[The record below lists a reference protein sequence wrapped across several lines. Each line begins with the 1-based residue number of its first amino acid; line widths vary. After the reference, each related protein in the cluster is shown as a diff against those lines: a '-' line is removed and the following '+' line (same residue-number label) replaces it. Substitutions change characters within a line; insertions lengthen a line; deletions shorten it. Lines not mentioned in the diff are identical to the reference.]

1 MSKIASILQALD
13 ERTIA
18 RRVALAHDE
27 ARMQYPL
34 RSNTVPTI
42 EAYFDLIASYYK
54 YHYSL
59 CVARGGA
66 ISPADARSFAKAILE
81 REYKRRHGDIVS
93 AFQDSLHGLNGG
105 ARQACDYLAE
115 ALKAQAVENYVRD
128 VFDRYVAPNS
138 WEQKV
143 EIIRELF
150 AHFGPII
157 NDSVNSYQPE
167 RYARDFEPVI
177 RGFVEALKAASSVF
191 RRL

>member
-1 MSKIASILQALD
+1 MSKISSLLQALD

-18 RRVALAHDE
+18 QRVALPHDE
-27 ARMQYPL
+27 ARMRFPL

-42 EAYFDLIASYYK
+42 EAFFDLIASYYQ

-93 AFQDSLHGLNGG
+93 GFQDCHYGLNGG
-105 ARQACDYLAE
+105 ARQALDYLAE

-143 EIIRELF
+143 EIIRDLF

-157 NDSVNSYQPE
+157 YDSVTIHQPE

-177 RGFVEALKAASSVF
+177 RGFVEALKATSSVF